1 MRECA
6 PDGEAMA
13 GDAPVPFVI
22 PAGAKV
28 LAGNYSG
35 VMFDDDAVCLKPFEA
50 LALAW

>member
-1 MRECA
+1 
-6 PDGEAMA
+6 MA
-13 GDAPVPFVI
+13 GDASIPFVI

-35 VMFDDDAVCLKPFEA
+35 VMFDGDAVCLRPFEA

>member
-13 GDAPVPFVI
+13 GDASIPFVI

-35 VMFDDDAVCLKPFEA
+35 VMFDGDAVRLRPFEA